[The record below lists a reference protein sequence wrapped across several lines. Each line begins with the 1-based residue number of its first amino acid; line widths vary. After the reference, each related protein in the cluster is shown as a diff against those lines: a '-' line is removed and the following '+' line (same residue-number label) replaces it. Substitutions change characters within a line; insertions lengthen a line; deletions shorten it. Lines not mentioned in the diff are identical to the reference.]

1 MCARLESNRR
11 RENPINIPC
20 VRFALRK
27 VRSSAMRNT
36 DPILIVMFIIKN
48 TEHRE
53 YSPGQNTCLTLCAG
67 SVVAPFICKCP
78 ALHYSVQSCDAG
90 IFACAWRFGGLFGGF
105 RGTGRIAGH
114 NQCVLCVVWFWFR
127 EPPNRRIQP
136 AVEINA
142 IFIFSMNI
150 QWNGGRNGIGF
161 RII

>member
-1 MCARLESNRR
+1 MRAARIEPVERKSHKYPMCT
-11 RENPINIPC
+11 
-20 VRFALRK
+20 LRITK
-27 VRSSAMRNT
+27 SPQLRDAQHRTNSDCYV
-36 DPILIVMFIIKN
+36 LIKN

-67 SVVAPFICKCP
+67 SVVAPFICKCS
-78 ALHYSVQSCDAG
+78 ALHYSVQSCDAR
-90 IFACAWRFGGLFGGF
+90 IFACAWGFGGVVWGIPRNWSH
-105 RGTGRIAGH
+105 RGS
-114 NQCVLCVVWFWFR
+114 QSMCVCVVWFWFR